1 MQRRPIIALT
11 ALSPFA
17 SLLLPATAQAASV
30 GQPAPDFTL
39 MDTAGQPVK
48 LSQFKGKPVVLEW
61 NNPGCPFVKKHYQ
74 GNMQALQKEV
84 AAQGGV
90 WLAINST
97 RDDSGDYLTP
107 AQLGRWMTEQKASP
121 TATLM
126 DEDGKVGQAYA
137 ARVTP
142 HMYIVNAQG
151 VLVYAGGIDSIAS
164 ARVDDIPKAT
174 NYVRQAMA
182 EIKAGKPVSVATQPR
197 LWLQRE
203 VPVGLNV
210 CSLRGGLV
218 THVQR
223 TAAQPG

>member
-1 MQRRPIIALT
+1 MQRRPVIALA

-17 SLLLPATAQAASV
+17 GLLLPATAQAATV
-30 GQPAPDFTL
+30 GQAAPDFTL

-97 RDDSGDYLTP
+97 RDDSGDYLAP

-142 HMYIVNAQG
+142 HMYIVSAQG

-182 EIKAGKPVSVATQPR
+182 EIKAGKPVSVATSR
-197 LWLQRE
+197 AY
-203 VPVGLNV
+203 G
-210 CSLRGGLV
+210 CSV
-218 THVQR
+218 KYQS
-223 TAAQPG
+223 A

>member
-1 MQRRPIIALT
+1 MQRRPVIALA

-17 SLLLPATAQAASV
+17 SLLLPATAQAATV

-84 AAQGGV
+84 VAQGGV

-97 RDDSGDYLTP
+97 RDDSGDYLAP

-126 DEDGKVGQAYA
+126 DEDGKVGQAFA

-142 HMYIVNAQG
+142 HMYIVSAQG

-182 EIKAGKPVSVATQPR
+182 EIKAGKPVSVATSR
-197 LWLQRE
+197 AY
-203 VPVGLNV
+203 G
-210 CSLRGGLV
+210 CSV
-218 THVQR
+218 KYQS
-223 TAAQPG
+223 A

>member
-74 GNMQALQKEV
+74 GNMQALQQEV
-84 AAQGGV
+84 VAQGGV

-97 RDDSGDYLTP
+97 RDDSGDYMTP

-142 HMYIVNAQG
+142 HMYILSAQG

-174 NYVRQAMA
+174 NHVRQAMA
-182 EIKAGKPVSVATQPR
+182 EIKAGKAVSVATSR
-197 LWLQRE
+197 AY
-203 VPVGLNV
+203 G
-210 CSLRGGLV
+210 CSIKY
-218 THVQR
+218 QS
-223 TAAQPG
+223 A

>member
-1 MQRRPIIALT
+1 MQRRPVIALA

-17 SLLLPATAQAASV
+17 SLLLPATAQAATV
-30 GQPAPDFTL
+30 GQAAPDFTL
-39 MDTAGQPVK
+39 MDTAGKPVK

-61 NNPGCPFVKKHYQ
+61 NNPSCPFVKKHYQ

-84 AAQGGV
+84 ADQGGV

-97 RDDSGDYLTP
+97 RDDSGDYMTP

-126 DEDGKVGQAYA
+126 DEDGKVGQAFA

-142 HMYIVNAQG
+142 HMYIVNAQS

-182 EIKAGKPVSVATQPR
+182 EIKAGKPVSVSNSRAY
-197 LWLQRE
+197 
-203 VPVGLNV
+203 G
-210 CSLRGGLV
+210 CSV
-218 THVQR
+218 KYQS
-223 TAAQPG
+223 A

>member
-1 MQRRPIIALT
+1 MMQRRHFNTLGATGLGVLALP
-11 ALSPFA
+11 AG
-17 SLLLPATAQAASV
+17 LLPRAAHAAASV

-39 MDTAGQPVK
+39 SDTAGKPVK
-48 LSQFKGKPVVLEW
+48 LSQFKGKLVVLEW
-61 NNPGCPFVKKHYQ
+61 NNPGCPFVRKHYQ

-97 RDDSGDYLTP
+97 RDDSGDYMTP

-126 DEDGKVGQAYA
+126 DEDGKVGEAYA

-182 EIKAGKPVSVATQPR
+182 EIKAGKPVSVSTSRAY
-197 LWLQRE
+197 
-203 VPVGLNV
+203 G
-210 CSLRGGLV
+210 CSV
-218 THVQR
+218 KYQS
-223 TAAQPG
+223 A

>member
-1 MQRRPIIALT
+1 MQRRPVIALA

-17 SLLLPATAQAASV
+17 SLLLPATAQAATV
-30 GQPAPDFTL
+30 GQAAPDFTL

-48 LSQFKGKPVVLEW
+48 LSQFKGKTVVLEW

-84 AAQGGV
+84 AAQGAV

-97 RDDSGDYLTP
+97 RDDSGDYLAP

-142 HMYIVNAQG
+142 HMYIVSAQG
-151 VLVYAGGIDSIAS
+151 VLVYAGAIDSIAS

-182 EIKAGKPVSVATQPR
+182 EIKAGKPLSVSTSRAY
-197 LWLQRE
+197 
-203 VPVGLNV
+203 G
-210 CSLRGGLV
+210 CSIKY
-218 THVQR
+218 QS
-223 TAAQPG
+223 A

>member
-17 SLLLPATAQAASV
+17 SLLLPATARAASV
-30 GQPAPDFTL
+30 GQAAPDFTL
-39 MDTAGQPVK
+39 MNTAGQPVK

-74 GNMQALQKEV
+74 GNMQVLQKEV
-84 AAQGGV
+84 VAQGGV

-97 RDDSGDYLTP
+97 RDDSGDYMTP

-182 EIKAGKPVSVATQPR
+182 EIQAGKPVSVSNSRAY
-197 LWLQRE
+197 
-203 VPVGLNV
+203 G
-210 CSLRGGLV
+210 CSV
-218 THVQR
+218 KYQ
-223 TAAQPG
+223 TA

>member
-1 MQRRPIIALT
+1 MQRRPIIALA

-39 MDTAGQPVK
+39 MDTGGQPVK

-84 AAQGGV
+84 GAQGGV

-97 RDDSGDYLTP
+97 RDDSADYLTP

-121 TATLM
+121 TATLL

-182 EIKAGKPVSVATQPR
+182 EIKAGKPVSVANSR
-197 LWLQRE
+197 AY
-203 VPVGLNV
+203 G
-210 CSLRGGLV
+210 CSV
-218 THVQR
+218 KYQS
-223 TAAQPG
+223 A

>member
-30 GQPAPDFTL
+30 GQAAPDFTL
-39 MDTAGQPVK
+39 TDTSGKPVK

-84 AAQGGV
+84 VAQGGV

-142 HMYIVNAQG
+142 HMYIVSAQG

-182 EIKAGKPVSVATQPR
+182 EIKAGKPVSVANIR
-197 LWLQRE
+197 AY
-203 VPVGLNV
+203 G
-210 CSLRGGLV
+210 CSV
-218 THVQR
+218 KYQS
-223 TAAQPG
+223 A

>member
-1 MQRRPIIALT
+1 MTMQRRPIIALT

-39 MDTAGQPVK
+39 MDTSGQPVK

-84 AAQGGV
+84 VAQGGV

-97 RDDSGDYLTP
+97 RDDSADYLAP

-126 DEDGKVGQAYA
+126 DEDGKVGQAFA

-182 EIKAGKPVSVATQPR
+182 EIKAGKPVSVSTSRAY
-197 LWLQRE
+197 
-203 VPVGLNV
+203 G
-210 CSLRGGLV
+210 CSV
-218 THVQR
+218 KYQS
-223 TAAQPG
+223 A

>member
-1 MQRRPIIALT
+1 MQRRPIIALA

-39 MDTAGQPVK
+39 MDTTGKPVK
-48 LSQFKGKPVVLEW
+48 LSQFKGKAVVLEW

-84 AAQGGV
+84 TGQGAI

-97 RDDSGDYLTP
+97 RDDSGDYMAP

-121 TATLM
+121 TAALM

-182 EIKAGKPVSVATQPR
+182 EIQAGKPVSVANSR
-197 LWLQRE
+197 AY
-203 VPVGLNV
+203 G
-210 CSLRGGLV
+210 CSV
-218 THVQR
+218 KYQ
-223 TAAQPG
+223 TA

>member
-1 MQRRPIIALT
+1 MQRRPVIALA

-30 GQPAPDFTL
+30 GQAAPDFTL

-48 LSQFKGKPVVLEW
+48 LSRFKGKPVVLEW

-84 AAQGGV
+84 VAQGGV

-97 RDDSGDYLTP
+97 RDDSPDYLAP
-107 AQLGRWMTEQKASP
+107 AQLGRWMTEQKAGP

-126 DEDGKVGQAYA
+126 DEDGKVGQAFA

-142 HMYIVNAQG
+142 HMYIVDAQG

-182 EIKAGKPVSVATQPR
+182 EIKAGKPVSVATSR
-197 LWLQRE
+197 AY
-203 VPVGLNV
+203 G
-210 CSLRGGLV
+210 CSV
-218 THVQR
+218 KYSS
-223 TAAQPG
+223 A

>member
-1 MQRRPIIALT
+1 MQRRPVIALA

-17 SLLLPATAQAASV
+17 SLLLPATAQAATV
-30 GQPAPDFTL
+30 GQAAPDFTL
-39 MDTAGQPVK
+39 MDTAGKPVK

-84 AAQGGV
+84 ADQGGV

-97 RDDSGDYLTP
+97 RDDSGDYMTP

-126 DEDGKVGQAYA
+126 DEDGKIGQAYA

-164 ARVDDIPKAT
+164 ARVEDIPKAT

-182 EIKAGKPVSVATQPR
+182 EIKAGKPVSVANSR
-197 LWLQRE
+197 AY
-203 VPVGLNV
+203 G
-210 CSLRGGLV
+210 CSIKY
-218 THVQR
+218 QS
-223 TAAQPG
+223 A

>member
-1 MQRRPIIALT
+1 MQRRPVIALA

-17 SLLLPATAQAASV
+17 SLLLPATAQAATV

-84 AAQGGV
+84 VAQGGV

-97 RDDSGDYLTP
+97 RDDSGDYLAP

-126 DEDGKVGQAYA
+126 DEDGKVGQAFA

-142 HMYIVNAQG
+142 HMYIVSAQG

-182 EIKAGKPVSVATQPR
+182 EIQAGKPVSVANSR
-197 LWLQRE
+197 AY
-203 VPVGLNV
+203 G
-210 CSLRGGLV
+210 CSV
-218 THVQR
+218 KYQS
-223 TAAQPG
+223 A

>member
-17 SLLLPATAQAASV
+17 GLLLPATAQAAGV
-30 GQPAPDFTL
+30 GQAAPDFTL

-84 AAQGGV
+84 TAQGGV

-97 RDDSGDYLTP
+97 RDDSGDYMTP

-126 DEDGKVGQAYA
+126 DEDGKVGQAFA

-182 EIKAGKPVSVATQPR
+182 EIQAGKSVSVATSR
-197 LWLQRE
+197 AY
-203 VPVGLNV
+203 G
-210 CSLRGGLV
+210 CSV
-218 THVQR
+218 KYSS
-223 TAAQPG
+223 A

>member
-1 MQRRPIIALT
+1 MQRRPVIALA

-17 SLLLPATAQAASV
+17 SLLLPATAQAATV
-30 GQPAPDFTL
+30 GQAAPDFTL
-39 MDTAGQPVK
+39 MDTAGKPVK

-84 AAQGGV
+84 ADQGGV

-97 RDDSGDYLTP
+97 RDDSGDYMTP

-126 DEDGKVGQAYA
+126 DEDGKVGQAFA

-182 EIKAGKPVSVATQPR
+182 EIKAGKPVSVSTSRAY
-197 LWLQRE
+197 
-203 VPVGLNV
+203 G
-210 CSLRGGLV
+210 CSV
-218 THVQR
+218 KYSS
-223 TAAQPG
+223 A

>member
-1 MQRRPIIALT
+1 MQRRPVIALA

-17 SLLLPATAQAASV
+17 SLLLPATAQAATV
-30 GQPAPDFTL
+30 GQAAPDFTL
-39 MDTAGQPVK
+39 MDTAGKPVK

-84 AAQGGV
+84 VDQGGV

-97 RDDSGDYLTP
+97 RDDSGDYMTP
-107 AQLGRWMTEQKASP
+107 AQLGRWMTEQKAGP

-126 DEDGKVGQAYA
+126 DEDGKVGQAFA

-182 EIKAGKPVSVATQPR
+182 EIKAGKPVSVATSR
-197 LWLQRE
+197 AY
-203 VPVGLNV
+203 G
-210 CSLRGGLV
+210 CSV
-218 THVQR
+218 KYQ
-223 TAAQPG
+223 AA

>member
-17 SLLLPATAQAASV
+17 NLLLPATAQAASV
-30 GQPAPDFTL
+30 GQAAPDFTL

-97 RDDSGDYLTP
+97 RDDSGDYMTP
-107 AQLGRWMTEQKASP
+107 AQLGRWMTEQRASP

-174 NYVRQAMA
+174 NHVRQAMA
-182 EIKAGKPVSVATQPR
+182 EIKAGKAVSVATSR
-197 LWLQRE
+197 AY
-203 VPVGLNV
+203 G
-210 CSLRGGLV
+210 CSIKY
-218 THVQR
+218 QS
-223 TAAQPG
+223 A